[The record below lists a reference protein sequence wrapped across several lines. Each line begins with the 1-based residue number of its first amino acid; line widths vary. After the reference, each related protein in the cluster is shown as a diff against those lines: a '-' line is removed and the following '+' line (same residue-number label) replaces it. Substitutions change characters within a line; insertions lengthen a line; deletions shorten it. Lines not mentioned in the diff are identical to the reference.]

1 MVEGLNVSHSGA
13 RILIVDDLPEKL
25 LVYRTLLED
34 LDAQIVEAHSGTEAL
49 KRVLEGEFAVILL
62 DVNMP
67 DIDGLETATLV
78 RRHKNGRHTPIIFIT
93 AYADE
98 MQTARGYE
106 LGAVDYI
113 LSPVI
118 APVIRTKVRVFVD
131 LYEARAALALSNQE
145 LETRVTER
153 TGELQKSNERLQA
166 EIAERLRAEAER
178 EALLAREKVLRAE
191 AEELS
196 RLKDE
201 FLATMSHELRTPLNA
216 IFGWI
221 TLLRTRRLDEAT
233 QERALETIERNA
245 RAQKRLIEDLLD
257 VSRIVTGKVALELV
271 TVDPRRVVEAA
282 LETMHPAAQAK
293 GLKIVPLLDIGAG
306 TVRGDF
312 ARLQQI
318 VCNLLS
324 NAIKFTDAGGHV
336 EVCLA
341 RRNGEVEISIADS
354 GQGIKPEFLPLVFDR
369 FRQEDGSI
377 SRRHGGLGLGLAIV
391 RHLVELH
398 AGSVDAQSAGEG
410 KGARF
415 IVRLPVREANLIPR
429 VAEAPT
435 NGIVTAAMLMGVRLL
450 VVDDDPGA
458 RELISGMLEGFGAQ
472 VSVAESG
479 QAALSLLFAQRP
491 DVLIAD
497 LGMPGMDGYALIEQ
511 VRALDPDF
519 GGLTPAVAVTAYASP
534 QDRLRALQA
543 GYQNHVAKPVE
554 AEELAIVIASLAGRP
569 AQDKERSFGERLP
582 VRSGFRDQHRRAG
595 GTAAFQ
601 VAMRLSGI
609 RQRIGLPD
617 EHADRFVL
625 HRREKLARRT
635 IERLSRGDV
644 VEQRRPCQEQRPAL
658 TQLERS

>member
-1 MVEGLNVSHSGA
+1 MSHPRA

-34 LDAQIVEAHSGTEAL
+34 LEAQIVEAHSGTEAL

-67 DIDGLETATLV
+67 DIDGLETANLI

-93 AYADE
+93 SYADE

-118 APVIRTKVRVFVD
+118 APVLRTKVRVFVD

-153 TGELQKSNERLQA
+153 TAELRTINERLHG
-166 EIAERLRAEAER
+166 EIAERLRAESER

-221 TLLRTRRLDEAT
+221 TLLRTKRLDEAT

-293 GLKIVPLLDIGAG
+293 GLKIVPLLDATAG

-312 ARLQQI
+312 ARLQQV

-324 NAIKFTDAGGHV
+324 NAIKFTDAGGQV

-341 RRNGEVEISIADS
+341 RRNDEVEISVTDS

-398 AGSVDAQSAGEG
+398 AGGVDAHSEGEG
-410 KGARF
+410 RGARF
-415 IVRLPVREANLIPR
+415 IVRLPLRDA
-429 VAEAPT
+429 
-435 NGIVTAAMLMGVRLL
+435 GTAARTGDAPSGGLVTPAMLTGLRLL

-458 RELISGMLEGFGAQ
+458 RELISGMLEGFGAE
-472 VSVAESG
+472 VRMAENG
-479 QAALSLLFAQRP
+479 HAALTLLLSLRP
-491 DVLIAD
+491 DVLVAD
-497 LGMPGMDGYALIEQ
+497 LGMPEMDGYALIKQ
-511 VRALDPDF
+511 IRALEPDY
-519 GGLTPAVAVTAYASP
+519 GGQTPAVAVTAYASP

-554 AEELAIVIASLAGRP
+554 ADELAIVIASLAGRS
-569 AQDKERSFGERLP
+569 AQDK
-582 VRSGFRDQHRRAG
+582 RA
-595 GTAAFQ
+595 
-601 VAMRLSGI
+601 
-609 RQRIGLPD
+609 
-617 EHADRFVL
+617 
-625 HRREKLARRT
+625 
-635 IERLSRGDV
+635 
-644 VEQRRPCQEQRPAL
+644 
-658 TQLERS
+658 

>member
-1 MVEGLNVSHSGA
+1 MSHSGA

-49 KRVLEGEFAVILL
+49 KRILEGEFAVILL

-145 LETRVTER
+145 LETRVAER

-178 EALLAREKVLRAE
+178 EALLAREKVLRTE

-415 IVRLPVREANLIPR
+415 IVRLPVREANLLPR
-429 VAEAPT
+429 VTEAPT
-435 NGIVTAAMLMGVRLL
+435 NGIVTAGMLMGVRLL

-569 AQDKERSFGERLP
+569 AQDK
-582 VRSGFRDQHRRAG
+582 RA
-595 GTAAFQ
+595 
-601 VAMRLSGI
+601 
-609 RQRIGLPD
+609 
-617 EHADRFVL
+617 
-625 HRREKLARRT
+625 
-635 IERLSRGDV
+635 
-644 VEQRRPCQEQRPAL
+644 
-658 TQLERS
+658 

>member
-1 MVEGLNVSHSGA
+1 VSHSRA

-67 DIDGLETATLV
+67 DIDGLETANLL

-93 AYADE
+93 SYADE

-118 APVIRTKVRVFVD
+118 ASVLRTKVRVFVD
-131 LYEARAALALSNQE
+131 LYDARVALTTANQE

-153 TGELQKSNERLQA
+153 TAELQNSNERLQA
-166 EIAERLRAEAER
+166 EIAERQRAEAER

-221 TLLRTRRLDEAT
+221 TLLRTRRLDEPT

-324 NAIKFTDAGGHV
+324 NAIKFTDSGGHV

-341 RRNGEVEISIADS
+341 RRNGEVEISVADS

-398 AGSVDAQSAGEG
+398 AGSVEAQSLGEG
-410 KGARF
+410 KGAKF
-415 IVRLPVREANLIPR
+415 IVRLPIREGSLIQR
-429 VAEAPT
+429 VSEAPSGT
-435 NGIVTAAMLMGVRLL
+435 IVSTAMLMGVRLL

-472 VSVAESG
+472 VSTAESG
-479 QAALSLLFAQRP
+479 QQAMSLLFAQRP

-497 LGMPGMDGYALIEQ
+497 LGMPGMDGYTLIEQ
-511 VRALDPDF
+511 VRALEPDF

-569 AQDKERSFGERLP
+569 AQDK
-582 VRSGFRDQHRRAG
+582 RA
-595 GTAAFQ
+595 
-601 VAMRLSGI
+601 
-609 RQRIGLPD
+609 
-617 EHADRFVL
+617 
-625 HRREKLARRT
+625 
-635 IERLSRGDV
+635 
-644 VEQRRPCQEQRPAL
+644 
-658 TQLERS
+658 

>member
-145 LETRVTER
+145 LETRVAER

-282 LETMHPAAQAK
+282 LETMHPAAQTK

-398 AGSVDAQSAGEG
+398 AGSVEAQSAGEG

-415 IVRLPVREANLIPR
+415 IVRLPVREASLIPR
-429 VAEAPT
+429 VTEAPT

-450 VVDDDPGA
+450 VVDDDLGA

-479 QAALSLLFAQRP
+479 QMALSLLFAQRP

-569 AQDKERSFGERLP
+569 AQDK
-582 VRSGFRDQHRRAG
+582 RA
-595 GTAAFQ
+595 
-601 VAMRLSGI
+601 
-609 RQRIGLPD
+609 
-617 EHADRFVL
+617 
-625 HRREKLARRT
+625 
-635 IERLSRGDV
+635 
-644 VEQRRPCQEQRPAL
+644 
-658 TQLERS
+658 

>member
-1 MVEGLNVSHSGA
+1 MVEGLNVSQSGA

-145 LETRVTER
+145 LETRVAER
-153 TGELQKSNERLQA
+153 TGELQKSNERLHA

-415 IVRLPVREANLIPR
+415 IVRLPVREANLIHR

-569 AQDKERSFGERLP
+569 AQDK
-582 VRSGFRDQHRRAG
+582 RA
-595 GTAAFQ
+595 
-601 VAMRLSGI
+601 
-609 RQRIGLPD
+609 
-617 EHADRFVL
+617 
-625 HRREKLARRT
+625 
-635 IERLSRGDV
+635 
-644 VEQRRPCQEQRPAL
+644 
-658 TQLERS
+658 

>member
-1 MVEGLNVSHSGA
+1 VSHPRA

-67 DIDGLETATLV
+67 DIDGLETANLV

-93 AYADE
+93 SYADE

-113 LSPVI
+113 LSPII
-118 APVIRTKVRVFVD
+118 APVLRTKVRVFVD

-145 LETRVTER
+145 LETRVAER
-153 TGELQKSNERLQA
+153 TAELQKSNERLHD

-293 GLKIVPLLDIGAG
+293 GLKIVPLLDTGAG

-312 ARLQQI
+312 ARLQQV

-341 RRNGEVEISIADS
+341 RRNGEVEISVTDS

-415 IVRLPVREANLIPR
+415 IVRLPVREANLLPR
-429 VAEAPT
+429 IAEAP
-435 NGIVTAAMLMGVRLL
+435 GVAMVTPAMLVGLRLL

-458 RELISGMLEGFGAQ
+458 RELISGMLEGFGAR
-472 VSVAESG
+472 VSVAEGG
-479 QAALSLLFAQRP
+479 QAALKLLFAERP
-491 DVLIAD
+491 DVLVAD
-497 LGMPGMDGYALIEQ
+497 LGMPEMDGYALIAQ
-511 VRALDPDF
+511 VRALGPDF
-519 GGLTPAVAVTAYASP
+519 GGNTPAVAVTAYASP

-554 AEELAIVIASLAGRP
+554 AEELAIVIASLAGRA
-569 AQDKERSFGERLP
+569 AQDK
-582 VRSGFRDQHRRAG
+582 RA
-595 GTAAFQ
+595 
-601 VAMRLSGI
+601 
-609 RQRIGLPD
+609 
-617 EHADRFVL
+617 
-625 HRREKLARRT
+625 
-635 IERLSRGDV
+635 
-644 VEQRRPCQEQRPAL
+644 
-658 TQLERS
+658 

>member
-221 TLLRTRRLDEAT
+221 TLLRTKRLDEAT

-324 NAIKFTDAGGHV
+324 NAIKFTDTGGHV

-341 RRNGEVEISIADS
+341 RRNDEVEISIADS

-415 IVRLPVREANLIPR
+415 IVRLPVREANLLPR
-429 VAEAPT
+429 VTEAPT
-435 NGIVTAAMLMGVRLL
+435 NGVVTAAMLMGVRLL

-472 VSVAESG
+472 VSVAETG

-569 AQDKERSFGERLP
+569 AQDK
-582 VRSGFRDQHRRAG
+582 RA
-595 GTAAFQ
+595 
-601 VAMRLSGI
+601 
-609 RQRIGLPD
+609 
-617 EHADRFVL
+617 
-625 HRREKLARRT
+625 
-635 IERLSRGDV
+635 
-644 VEQRRPCQEQRPAL
+644 
-658 TQLERS
+658 

>member
-1 MVEGLNVSHSGA
+1 MSHPGA

-34 LDAQIVEAHSGTEAL
+34 LNAQIVEAHSGTEAL

-98 MQTARGYE
+98 MQTVRGYE

-118 APVIRTKVRVFVD
+118 APVLRTKVRVFVD

-153 TGELQKSNERLQA
+153 TGELQKSNERLHA

-324 NAIKFTDAGGHV
+324 NAIKFTDTGGHV

-341 RRNGEVEISIADS
+341 RRNDEVEISIADS

-415 IVRLPVREANLIPR
+415 IVRLPVREANLLPR
-429 VAEAPT
+429 ATEAPA
-435 NGIVTAAMLMGVRLL
+435 NGIVSAAMLMGVRLL

-458 RELISGMLEGFGAQ
+458 RELISGMLQGFGAQ

-554 AEELAIVIASLAGRP
+554 AEELAIVIASLAG
-569 AQDKERSFGERLP
+569 
-582 VRSGFRDQHRRAG
+582 
-595 GTAAFQ
+595 
-601 VAMRLSGI
+601 
-609 RQRIGLPD
+609 
-617 EHADRFVL
+617 
-625 HRREKLARRT
+625 
-635 IERLSRGDV
+635 
-644 VEQRRPCQEQRPAL
+644 
-658 TQLERS
+658 

>member
-1 MVEGLNVSHSGA
+1 VPQAHA

-34 LDAQIVEAHSGTEAL
+34 LDAEIVMAHSGTEAL
-49 KRVLEGEFAVILL
+49 KCVLEGEFAVILL

-67 DIDGLETATLV
+67 DIDGLETANLM
-78 RRHKNGRHTPIIFIT
+78 RRHKNARHTPIIFIT

-113 LSPVI
+113 LSPVL
-118 APVIRTKVRVFVD
+118 APVLRTKVRVFVD
-131 LYEARAALALSNQE
+131 LYETRAALARSNQE
-145 LETRVTER
+145 LESRVMER
-153 TGELQKSNERLQA
+153 TAELQRSNERLQA
-166 EIAERLRAEAER
+166 EIAERLRVENER
-178 EALLAREKVLRAE
+178 EALLARETVLRVE

-233 QERALETIERNA
+233 QARALETIERNA

-257 VSRIVTGKVALELV
+257 VSRIVTGKVTLELA
-271 TVDPRRVVEAA
+271 TVEPRRAVEAA

-293 GLKIVPLLDIGAG
+293 GLKIVPLLDTGAG

-324 NAIKFTDAGGHV
+324 NAIKFTPTDGQV

-341 RRNGEVEISIADS
+341 RRNGEIEISVSDN
-354 GQGIKPEFLPLVFDR
+354 GQGIKPEFLPHVFDR

-398 AGSVDAQSAGEG
+398 AGTVEAHSDGEG
-410 KGARF
+410 KGAHF
-415 IVRLPVREANLIPR
+415 VVRLPARDAVGQPR
-429 VAEAPT
+429 PADTPASGVLT
-435 NGIVTAAMLMGVRLL
+435 SAMLSNVRVL
-450 VVDDDPGA
+450 VVDDDPSS
-458 RELISGMLEGFGAQ
+458 RELMTGMLEGYGAR
-472 VSVAESG
+472 VSLAESG
-479 QAALSLLFAQRP
+479 QAALTVLFAQRP

-519 GGLTPAVAVTAYASP
+519 GGQTPAIAVTAHASA
-534 QDRLRALQA
+534 QDRLKALQA

-554 AEELAIVIASLAGRP
+554 PEELAIVIASLTGGA
-569 AQDKERSFGERLP
+569 AQDK
-582 VRSGFRDQHRRAG
+582 RA
-595 GTAAFQ
+595 
-601 VAMRLSGI
+601 
-609 RQRIGLPD
+609 
-617 EHADRFVL
+617 
-625 HRREKLARRT
+625 
-635 IERLSRGDV
+635 
-644 VEQRRPCQEQRPAL
+644 
-658 TQLERS
+658 

>member
-1 MVEGLNVSHSGA
+1 LNVSHPRA

-49 KRVLEGEFAVILL
+49 KRVLEGEFAVLLL

-67 DIDGLETATLV
+67 DIDGLETANLV

-93 AYADE
+93 SYADE

-118 APVIRTKVRVFVD
+118 APVLRTKVRVFVD
-131 LYEARAALALSNQE
+131 LYEARVALALSNQE
-145 LETRVTER
+145 LETRVTDR

-221 TLLRTRRLDEAT
+221 TLLRTRRLDEVT

-324 NAIKFTDAGGHV
+324 NAIKFTDTGGQV

-341 RRNGEVEISIADS
+341 RHNGEVEISISDS

-398 AGSVDAQSAGEG
+398 AGSVDAQSDGEG
-410 KGARF
+410 QGAKF
-415 IVRLPVREANLIPR
+415 LVRLPAREANLLPR
-429 VAEAPT
+429 VTETPS
-435 NGIVTAAMLMGVRLL
+435 NGIVSAAMLMGVRLL

-569 AQDKERSFGERLP
+569 AQDK
-582 VRSGFRDQHRRAG
+582 RA
-595 GTAAFQ
+595 
-601 VAMRLSGI
+601 
-609 RQRIGLPD
+609 
-617 EHADRFVL
+617 
-625 HRREKLARRT
+625 
-635 IERLSRGDV
+635 
-644 VEQRRPCQEQRPAL
+644 
-658 TQLERS
+658 

>member
-1 MVEGLNVSHSGA
+1 LNVSHPRA

-49 KRVLEGEFAVILL
+49 KRVLEGEFAVLLL

-67 DIDGLETATLV
+67 DIDGLETANLV

-93 AYADE
+93 SYADE

-118 APVIRTKVRVFVD
+118 APVLRTKVRVFVD
-131 LYEARAALALSNQE
+131 LYEARVALALSNQE
-145 LETRVTER
+145 LETRVTDR

-324 NAIKFTDAGGHV
+324 NAIKFTDTGGQV

-341 RRNGEVEISIADS
+341 RRNGEVEISISDS

-410 KGARF
+410 KGAKF
-415 IVRLPVREANLIPR
+415 LVRLPGREANLLPR
-429 VAEAPT
+429 VIEPPA
-435 NGIVTAAMLMGVRLL
+435 NGIVSAAMLMGVRLL

-569 AQDKERSFGERLP
+569 AQDK
-582 VRSGFRDQHRRAG
+582 RA
-595 GTAAFQ
+595 
-601 VAMRLSGI
+601 
-609 RQRIGLPD
+609 
-617 EHADRFVL
+617 
-625 HRREKLARRT
+625 
-635 IERLSRGDV
+635 
-644 VEQRRPCQEQRPAL
+644 
-658 TQLERS
+658 

>member
-1 MVEGLNVSHSGA
+1 MAEGLNVSHPRA

-49 KRVLEGEFAVILL
+49 KRVLEGEFAVLLL

-67 DIDGLETATLV
+67 DIDGLETANLV

-93 AYADE
+93 SYADE

-118 APVIRTKVRVFVD
+118 APVLRTKVRVFVD
-131 LYEARAALALSNQE
+131 LYEARVALALSNQE

-324 NAIKFTDAGGHV
+324 NAIKFTDTGGQV

-341 RRNGEVEISIADS
+341 RRNGEVEISISDS

-410 KGARF
+410 KGAKF
-415 IVRLPVREANLIPR
+415 LVRLPAREANLLPR
-429 VAEAPT
+429 VTEVPS
-435 NGIVTAAMLMGVRLL
+435 NGIVSAAMLMGVRLL

-569 AQDKERSFGERLP
+569 AQDK
-582 VRSGFRDQHRRAG
+582 RA
-595 GTAAFQ
+595 
-601 VAMRLSGI
+601 
-609 RQRIGLPD
+609 
-617 EHADRFVL
+617 
-625 HRREKLARRT
+625 
-635 IERLSRGDV
+635 
-644 VEQRRPCQEQRPAL
+644 
-658 TQLERS
+658 

>member
-1 MVEGLNVSHSGA
+1 
-13 RILIVDDLPEKL
+13 
-25 LVYRTLLED
+25 
-34 LDAQIVEAHSGTEAL
+34 
-49 KRVLEGEFAVILL
+49 
-62 DVNMP
+62 
-67 DIDGLETATLV
+67 
-78 RRHKNGRHTPIIFIT
+78 
-93 AYADE
+93 

-118 APVIRTKVRVFVD
+118 APVLRTKVRVFVD
-131 LYEARAALALSNQE
+131 LYETRAALARSNQE
-145 LETRVTER
+145 LELRVAER
-153 TGELQKSNERLQA
+153 TAELQRSNERLHD
-166 EIAERLRAEAER
+166 EIAERLRVENER
-178 EALLAREKVLRAE
+178 EASLARERIMRVE

-216 IFGWI
+216 SFGWI
-221 TLLRTRRLDEAT
+221 TLLRTRRLDDAT
-233 QERALETIERNA
+233 QARALETIERNA

-257 VSRIVTGKVALELV
+257 VSRIVTGKVTLELV
-271 TVDPRRVVEAA
+271 TVDPRRAVEAA

-293 GLKIVPLLDIGAG
+293 GLKVVPLLDTSAG

-324 NAIKFTDAGGHV
+324 NAIKFTPSGGHV

-341 RRNGEVEISIADS
+341 RRNDEVEISVSDS
-354 GQGIKPEFLPLVFDR
+354 GQGIKPEFLPHVFDR

-398 AGSVDAQSAGEG
+398 AGTVEAHSGGEG

-415 IVRLPVREANLIPR
+415 LIRLPVREAAVQPR
-429 VAEAPT
+429 AEASQGAP
-435 NGIVTAAMLMGVRLL
+435 ALPAMLSEVRVL
-450 VVDDDPGA
+450 VVDDDPSA
-458 RELISGMLEGFGAQ
+458 RELMSGMLEGFGAQ

-479 QAALSLLFAQRP
+479 QAALTLLFENRP

-519 GGLTPAVAVTAYASP
+519 GGKTPAIAVTAYASP

-543 GYQNHVAKPVE
+543 GFQNHVAKPVE
-554 AEELAIVIASLAGRP
+554 PEELAIVIASLTGR
-569 AQDKERSFGERLP
+569 AVQDK
-582 VRSGFRDQHRRAG
+582 RA
-595 GTAAFQ
+595 
-601 VAMRLSGI
+601 
-609 RQRIGLPD
+609 
-617 EHADRFVL
+617 
-625 HRREKLARRT
+625 
-635 IERLSRGDV
+635 
-644 VEQRRPCQEQRPAL
+644 
-658 TQLERS
+658 